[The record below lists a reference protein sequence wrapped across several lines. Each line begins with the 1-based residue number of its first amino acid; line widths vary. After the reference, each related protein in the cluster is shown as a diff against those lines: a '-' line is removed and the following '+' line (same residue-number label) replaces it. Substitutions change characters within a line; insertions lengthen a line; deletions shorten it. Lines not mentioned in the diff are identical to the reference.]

1 MVPEFM
7 RKKSSYMDLQNTS
20 RFERDYV
27 KPVKSI
33 SETLH
38 THDILYGGD
47 QNKRKFFT
55 FCNKSHAI
63 LENIDFCFLL
73 TNVLFVRVKS
83 IMKKYSL
90 NTILDNTVTTPH
102 SSGTLILSMNLQL
115 LDMYF
120 IWCYLTIQN
129 SFLLTSK

>member
-55 FCNKSHAI
+55 FCNKSHSKI
-63 LENIDFCFLL
+63 LIFVSYL
-73 TNVLFVRVKS
+73 TNALFVRVKS